1 MKIAQYIINLAL
13 EALNQGRPLPASLG
27 ETEFFVADASDENII
42 AHDAVIFDDKEYKIG
57 THKNA

>member
-1 MKIAQYIINLAL
+1 MKIAQYIISLAL

-27 ETEFFVADASDENII
+27 ETEFFVAEAGDENII
-42 AHDAVIFDDKEYKIG
+42 AHDAITHDGKEYKIG